1 MNRTVALIVMSWI
14 VFALSACHSHL
25 DMQYTPEQYA
35 KLRDIEL
42 ITTPPTRPY
51 ELVVD
56 VEGFG
61 GEHTAKETMING
73 MIDAAHKAGARA
85 LIPMEFAG
93 EGQRGSDAGQAK
105 PVTGLEL
112 FVHIENKR
120 TITKGRAIRWV
131 GN

>member
-1 MNRTVALIVMSWI
+1 MNRTVSLIVLSWI
-14 VFALSACHSHL
+14 VLALSACHSHL

-35 KLRDIEL
+35 KLRGIEL
-42 ITTPPTRPY
+42 LTSPPARAY
-51 ELVVD
+51 ELVVN

-61 GEHTAKETMING
+61 GQFTAKETMING

-93 EGQRGSDAGQAK
+93 EGRAK
-105 PVTGLEL
+105 PVTGLDL
-112 FVHIENKR
+112 FVHIEKDR